1 MTAIAVTTYL
11 LYQGEYVLTLL
22 SIVVFGK
29 LIVFHFV
36 MDYFDK
42 QNLKKFKISQNIELL
57 IFCF

>member
-1 MTAIAVTTYL
+1 VTAIGVTTYL

-36 MDYFDK
+36 MGYFDK
-42 QNLKKFKISQNIELL
+42 QNLKKIQNISKY
-57 IFCF
+57 